1 MLVVLFL
8 QIFRSGLIES
18 RIASLFHHN
27 LRTSVDDSKRKNVQQ
42 LCRYHYEKA
51 AKHMESLKEAK
62 DFLEIQMERIAL
74 QEFMT
79 ESSPALGGKL
89 KQLQQ
94 ALDLFHES
102 APIVQHLAALTS
114 FENMD
119 LVELE
124 KLLTLF
130 EQRLQVI
137 LKTLIKICLTKKDD
151 KLSGGYK
158 QMYSLTL
165 RPARRMEVKEMAG
178 HLAETLRKVKA
189 VEGKQ

>member
-1 MLVVLFL
+1 L

-18 RIASLFHHN
+18 RIASLFHN
-27 LRTSVDDSKRKNVQQ
+27 QLRTSVDDSKRKNIQQ

-51 AKHMESLKEAK
+51 AKHMECLKEVK
-62 DFLEIQMERIAL
+62 DFLEIQIERIAL

-79 ESSPALGGKL
+79 ESSPTLGGKL

-102 APIVQHLAALTS
+102 STVVQHLAALKS
-114 FENMD
+114 FENID
-119 LVELE
+119 LAELE
-124 KLLTLF
+124 KLLALF

-137 LKTLIKICLTKKDD
+137 LKTLIKICLTKKDER
-151 KLSGGYK
+151 LSAVYK

-165 RPARRMEVKEMAG
+165 RPARQMEATELAG
-178 HLAETLRKVKA
+178 HLAETLRQVKA
-189 VEGKQ
+189 VEGKN